1 MPVVGQGCFRDS
13 QNSLDSCHS
22 SWLLT
27 RARKD
32 LSRKMY
38 FGGNQPLPND
48 CIWGPAIE
56 KRVVA
61 CSVLKR
67 LNKDIY
73 TTLLRLREQGKEGSR
88 KNVSQTAERGMWKC
102 HLLATAESSQPW
114 TQKLQLPVLGL
125 HKTAAVSNQSW
136 MEEVLTRLYTSCCE
150 FWDRGS
156 HGLQLCTT
164 GGPASP
170 PQCELSQKEEEG
182 AGLQC
187 IEIRSICSCHGS
199 RLHLNQ
205 PFPRC
210 DKSCVRYGL

>member
-1 MPVVGQGCFRDS
+1 
-13 QNSLDSCHS
+13 
-22 SWLLT
+22 
-27 RARKD
+27 
-32 LSRKMY
+32 MY
-38 FGGNQPLPND
+38 FGGSQPLPSD
-48 CIWGPAIE
+48 CVWGQAIE

-73 TTLLRLREQGKEGSR
+73 TTLLRLREQGEEGSR
-88 KNVSQTAERGMWKC
+88 KNVSQKAERGMWKC

-136 MEEVLTRLYTSCCE
+136 MEEGLTRLYTSCCE
-150 FWDRGS
+150 FWDRGVMVFS
-156 HGLQLCTT
+156 CVPLVGQ
-164 GGPASP
+164 PAL
-170 PQCELSQKEEEG
+170 LSVSCLRRREEG

-205 PFPRC
+205 HFPRC
-210 DKSCVRYGL
+210 DKSCVRYGLLGEIGLV